1 MQKSVNRPNPGQQ
14 LDHQPKRDPMLHISS
29 TRLPQFI
36 LFLLIASTPLLSI
49 GCSTAPNKKDQASFI
64 DASNSALDWFDH
76 NIDGLDQQI
85 SNSAG
90 YIIFPKVG
98 QYGIIFGGGQFG
110 RGALNEPTGDQIGWA
125 ALNTGSIGLQ
135 AGIQG
140 YKMLI
145 VIEDQDTLDK
155 FMNNQLDGSVS
166 AVAIAGKKGGSARA
180 PFENGLAVYQGANSG
195 VMVGVNFG
203 LDYIRY
209 KPLD

>member
-1 MQKSVNRPNPGQQ
+1 MTQFRSSLVQNLVLKSV
-14 LDHQPKRDPMLHISS
+14 LIVA
-29 TRLPQFI
+29 
-36 LFLLIASTPLLSI
+36 LLAVFMNSV
-49 GCSTAPNKKDQASFI
+49 GCSTAPSKQNRESFL
-64 DASNSALDWFDH
+64 DASDSAYDWFDH
-76 NIDGLDQQI
+76 RIEGLDTQI
-85 SNSAG
+85 GSSAG

-110 RGALNEPTGDQIGWA
+110 RGALNHPNGEQIGWA

-145 VIEDQDTLDK
+145 VIEDQATLDK
-155 FMNNQLDGSVS
+155 FMQNQLDGSVS
-166 AVAIAGKKGGSARA
+166 AVAVAGKKGGSTRA

-209 KPLD
+209 KPMD

>member
-1 MQKSVNRPNPGQQ
+1 
-14 LDHQPKRDPMLHISS
+14 MLHISTS
-29 TRLPQFI
+29 TLPR
-36 LFLLIASTPLLSI
+36 FLLLLIISASPLLSI
-49 GCSTAPNKKDQASFI
+49 GCSTAPNKKDQASFVN
-64 DASNSALDWFDH
+64 ASNSALDWFDH
-76 NIDGLDQQI
+76 NIEGLDKQI
-85 SNSAG
+85 KDSAG

-110 RGALNEPTGDQIGWA
+110 RGALNKPSGDQIGWA

-145 VIEDQDTLDK
+145 VIEDQATLDK
-155 FMNNQLDGSVS
+155 FMDNQLDGSVS
-166 AVAIAGKKGGSARA
+166 AVAVAGKKGGSARA

-209 KPLD
+209 KPMD